1 MKLLNKLSKSGSKLF
16 KNAIQ
21 SKVLL
26 YFLAVV
32 SILNVLFFGYLKD
45 YASVFSFIIIALLM
59 SFFSKNM
66 IVILLVAIVLSNLIK
81 FTIKV
86 SYEGLENME
95 DEKDEEDDNDIEGT
109 IEKTL
114 NRIADEEI
122 QEQKNEEQVAIDK
135 AKEEEKQALYSD
147 LKNDMI
153 EFEELQKNIMS
164 NMKEIDPLLTK
175 AENFVEK
182 FEGYKKKLN

>member
-1 MKLLNKLSKSGSKLF
+1 MKLLNKISKTGSKLF

-26 YFLAVV
+26 YFLAVI
-32 SILNVLFFGYLKD
+32 SILNILFFGYLRD

-66 IVILLVAIVLSNLIK
+66 IVIFLVAIVLSNLIK

-95 DEKDEEDDNDIEGT
+95 DEKIEEDPDLEKT
-109 IEKTL
+109 IEETIKKV
-114 NRIADEEI
+114 ADDEI
-122 QEQKNEEQVAIDK
+122 EEQNEQEKVAIDK
-135 AKEEEKQALYSD
+135 AKEEEKQALYTD

-153 EFEELQKNIMS
+153 EFEELQKNIMN

-182 FEGYKKKLN
+182 FEGYKKKMN

>member
-1 MKLLNKLSKSGSKLF
+1 
-16 KNAIQ
+16 
-21 SKVLL
+21 
-26 YFLAVV
+26 
-32 SILNVLFFGYLKD
+32 
-45 YASVFSFIIIALLM
+45 
-59 SFFSKNM
+59 M

-95 DEKDEEDDNDIEGT
+95 DEKDEEDDTDIEGT

-122 QEQKNEEQVAIDK
+122 QEQKDEEQVAIDK